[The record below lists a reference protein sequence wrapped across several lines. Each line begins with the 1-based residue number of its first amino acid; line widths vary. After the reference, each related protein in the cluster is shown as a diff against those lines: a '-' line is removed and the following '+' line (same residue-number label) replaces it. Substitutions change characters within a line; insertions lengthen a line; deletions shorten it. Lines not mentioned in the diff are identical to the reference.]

1 MEKKM
6 KKITKFI
13 TTFCLAM
20 LAVMPSLA
28 TASCRSDCRV
38 SHCKDPIVGPWC
50 ASLSLNG
57 VSFYGVVLFHDDG
70 TFAMHHTLGLTQA
83 FNEQPFGVIGT
94 FFTVEEGKWKRIGQY
109 EYAIEGTYVAL
120 VRNPD
125 CLPDPARPAYR
136 VKDTFQNF
144 AIDPCG
150 QKASAIIKVEGYAVD
165 DLTLSYPLF
174 PTPATVPIQLQ
185 RLNF

>member
-1 MEKKM
+1 M
-6 KKITKFI
+6 KKIKKFI

-38 SHCKDPIVGPWC
+38 SHCQDPIVGPWC
-50 ASLSLNG
+50 ANMSFKG

-83 FNEQPFGVIGT
+83 FNEQPFGVLGT
-94 FFTVEEGKWKRIGQY
+94 FFTVEEGKWQRIGKF

-120 VRNPD
+120 VRNSD
-125 CLPDPARPAYR
+125 CLPDPAYPLFRI
-136 VKDTFQNF
+136 KDTFQNF
-144 AIDPCG
+144 VIDPCG
-150 QKASAIIKVEGYAVD
+150 QKASGTIQVQAFGLE
-165 DLTLSYPLF
+165 DLTLSNPS
-174 PTPATVPIQLQ
+174 PGSNIVPIQLQ
-185 RLNF
+185 RVNF